1 MNMAQVALSNCVQL
15 GSNPGFYLEK
25 NAAYAWDR
33 AVAAFGKQVLLTGAW
48 RSYEIQRAIFVD
60 RYRSGAH
67 SPVGDYRRWPRS
79 LGGDDRVWGRRAGT
93 AAAAVPGTS
102 NHGGGVAVD
111 VKTSRSAGDPG
122 HDKAVVFTSWN
133 DPDRTRFLRVA
144 AEHGWRDTEGRS
156 VGELWHLTY
165 YPHLDKH
172 RGKRPAHAGKPA
184 TPPKPVKP
192 GKTKPKTPPTLR
204 VGSKTT
210 KNGWVG
216 AVQWRVGAVRDGIYG
231 KGTEKAVRAF
241 QKSQGL
247 PVTGV
252 VDARTWVALL
262 YGKDAVSPGD
272 KGTARVL
279 LVQLIVGAD
288 ADAIYG
294 AGTRARVENVQR
306 YLGVTPDGYVGRE
319 TRQALLAHYTKG
331 K

>member
-1 MNMAQVALSNCVQL
+1 MAQVALKDCTQL
-15 GSNPGFYLEK
+15 KSNPGFHLRDD
-25 NAAYAWDR
+25 AAKAWDR
-33 AVAAFGKQVLLTGAW
+33 AVAAFGKDVLLTGAW
-48 RSYEIQRAIFVD
+48 RSFETQERLFD
-60 RYRSGAH
+60 RVKYPSTGRYLPGRT
-67 SPVGDYRRWPRS
+67 SPYGDYRRYK
-79 LGGDDRVWGRRAGT
+79 GQVWGRVTG

-133 DPDRTRFLRVA
+133 DPDRVRFLKVA

-172 RGKRPAHAGKPA
+172 RGEKPA
-184 TPPKPVKP
+184 TNRPKPVKP

-204 VGSKTT
+204 VGSKSTR
-210 KNGWVG
+210 NGWVG

-231 KGTEKAVRAF
+231 KATEADVKKF
-241 QKSQGL
+241 QRKQGL
-247 PVTGV
+247 V
-252 VDARTWVALL
+252 VDGIVGPRTWVALL
-262 YGKDAVSPGD
+262 YGKDAVGPGD
-272 KGTARVL
+272 RTARALIVQL
-279 LVQLIVGAD
+279 LVGAT

-294 AGTRARVENVQR
+294 DDTKARVENVQR

-319 TRQALLAHYTKG
+319 TRRALLSLWTK
-331 K
+331 

>member
-1 MNMAQVALSNCVQL
+1 MAQVALKDCTQL
-15 GSNPGFYLEK
+15 KSNPGFHLRDD
-25 NAAYAWDR
+25 AAKAWDR
-33 AVAAFGKQVLLTGAW
+33 AVAAFGKDVLLTGAW
-48 RSYEIQRAIFVD
+48 RSFETQERLFD
-60 RYRSGAH
+60 RVKYPSTGRYLPGRT
-67 SPVGDYRRWPRS
+67 SPYGDYRRYK
-79 LGGDDRVWGRRAGT
+79 GQVWGRVTG

-133 DPDRTRFLRVA
+133 DPDRIRFLKVA
-144 AEHGWRDTEGRS
+144 AEHGWRDDEGRS

-172 RGKRPAHAGKPA
+172 RGEKPA
-184 TPPKPVKP
+184 TSKPAKPVKP

-204 VGSKTT
+204 VGSRTT

-216 AVQWRVGAVRDGIYG
+216 AVQWRVGSVRDGIYG
-231 KGTEKAVRAF
+231 KGTEADVKKF
-241 QKSQGL
+241 QQSQGL
-247 PVTGV
+247 PATGV

-262 YGKDAVSPGD
+262 YGKDAVGPGD
-272 KGTARVL
+272 RTARALIVQL
-279 LVQLIVGAD
+279 LVGAT

-294 AGTRARVENVQR
+294 DGTKARVENVQR

-319 TRQALLAHYTKG
+319 TRQALLSLWTK
-331 K
+331 

>member
-1 MNMAQVALSNCVQL
+1 MAQVALKDCTQL
-15 GSNPGFYLEK
+15 KSNPGFHLRDD
-25 NAAYAWDR
+25 AAKAWDR
-33 AVAAFGKQVLLTGAW
+33 AVAAFGKDVLLTGAW
-48 RSYEIQRAIFVD
+48 RSFETQERLFD
-60 RYRSGAH
+60 RVKYPSTGRYLPGRT
-67 SPVGDYRRWPRS
+67 SPYGDYRRYK
-79 LGGDDRVWGRRAGT
+79 GQVWGRVTG

-133 DPDRTRFLRVA
+133 DPDRVRFLKVA
-144 AEHGWRDTEGRS
+144 AEHGWRDDEGRS

-172 RGKRPAHAGKPA
+172 RGEKPA
-184 TPPKPVKP
+184 TNRPKPVKP

-204 VGSKTT
+204 VGSKSTR
-210 KNGWVG
+210 NGWVG

-231 KGTEKAVRAF
+231 KGTERDVKAF
-241 QKSQGL
+241 QRKQGL
-247 PVTGV
+247 PATGV

-262 YGKDAVSPGD
+262 YGKDAVGPGD
-272 KGTARVL
+272 RTARALIVQL
-279 LVQLIVGAD
+279 LVGAT

-294 AGTRARVENVQR
+294 DGTKARVESMQR

-319 TRQALLAHYTKG
+319 TRQALLSLWTK
-331 K
+331 

>member
-1 MNMAQVALSNCVQL
+1 MAQVALSKCVQL

-33 AVAAFGKQVLLTGAW
+33 AVAAFGKGVLLTGAW
-48 RSYEIQRAIFVD
+48 RSYETQERIFRE
-60 RYRSGAH
+60 RYRAGAH
-67 SPVGDYRRWPRS
+67 SPFGDYRRWK
-79 LGGDDRVWGRRAGT
+79 GQVWGRVTG

-111 VKTSRSAGDPG
+111 VKTRRSAGDPG

-133 DPDRTRFLRVA
+133 DPDRVRFLKVA
-144 AEHGWRDTEGRS
+144 AEHGWRDDEGRS

-172 RGKRPAHAGKPA
+172 RGKKPAHAGKPA
-184 TPPKPVKP
+184 KPVKP

-216 AVQWRVGAVRDGIYG
+216 AIQWRVGAVRDGIFG

-241 QKSQGL
+241 QKKRGL
-247 PVTGV
+247 T
-252 VDARTWVALL
+252 VDGIVGPRTWVAAL

-306 YLGVTPDGYVGRE
+306 YLGVDADGYVGRD
-319 TRQALLAHYTKG
+319 TRRALLAHYTKG

>member
-1 MNMAQVALSNCVQL
+1 MAQVALKDCTQL
-15 GSNPGFYLEK
+15 KSNPGFHLRDD
-25 NAAYAWDR
+25 AAKAWDR
-33 AVAAFGKQVLLTGAW
+33 AVAAFGKDVLLTGAW
-48 RSYEIQRAIFVD
+48 RSFETQERLFD
-60 RYRSGAH
+60 RVKYPSTGRYLPGRT
-67 SPVGDYRRWPRS
+67 SPYGDYRRYK
-79 LGGDDRVWGRRAGT
+79 GQVWGRVTG

-133 DPDRTRFLRVA
+133 DPDRVRFLKVA
-144 AEHGWRDTEGRS
+144 AEHGWRDDEGRS

-172 RGKRPAHAGKPA
+172 RGEKPA
-184 TPPKPVKP
+184 TNRPKPVKP

-204 VGSKTT
+204 VGSKSTR
-210 KNGWVG
+210 NGWVG

-231 KGTEKAVRAF
+231 KGTERDVKAF
-241 QKSQGL
+241 QRKQGL
-247 PVTGV
+247 PATGV

-262 YGKDAVSPGD
+262 YGKDAVGPGD
-272 KGTARVL
+272 RTARALIVQL
-279 LVQLIVGAD
+279 LVGAT

-294 AGTRARVENVQR
+294 DGTKARVEDVQR

-319 TRQALLAHYTKG
+319 TRQALLSLWTK
-331 K
+331 